1 LILSLTEQKTI
12 GFMQLHW
19 PEIPRHI
26 VNEAHRLN
34 YKLKHNW
41 AVPEEKN
48 CKVQSTEAGIIHS
61 PAMGFFMDIYPAIR
75 VVYEPTN
82 ETGGKK
88 KVLYFDRHA
97 RKIPTPRQIE
107 VLPNDR
113 HRKRSEQRPS
123 NK

>member
-1 LILSLTEQKTI
+1 
-12 GFMQLHW
+12 
-19 PEIPRHI
+19 
-26 VNEAHRLN
+26 
-34 YKLKHNW
+34 
-41 AVPEEKN
+41 
-48 CKVQSTEAGIIHS
+48 
-61 PAMGFFMDIYPAIR
+61 MDIYPAIR

-107 VLPNDR
+107 VLPDDKYR
-113 HRKRSEQRPS
+113 QRRAEQQPS